1 MKKFMAVLL
10 VLALLTLVAG
20 GCDELDKL
28 LGSSNNSTGS
38 TGEDVNFRL
47 LISDEANA
55 IGDFEELKVTIT
67 SIGVHQ
73 GGESASWTEFELDP
87 AETVDLVQL
96 QGTNATAIWSGQL
109 DDGAYTKVFIY
120 VSDVEGVLSDDVE
133 GEYTVKLPGGKMHI
147 SQPFEVTDG
156 EVTEFV
162 YDITVV
168 KAGQSGQYII
178 QPQISESGS
187 GKTFE
192 EVD

>member
-1 MKKFMAVLL
+1 MNKFITVLV
-10 VLALLTLVAG
+10 VLALLTLAVG

-28 LGSSNNSTGS
+28 LGPSNNSTDS
-38 TGEDVNFRL
+38 TGENVNFRL

-55 IGDFEELKVTIT
+55 IGDFEALNVTIT

-73 GGESASWTEFELDP
+73 GGESASWTEFVLDP
-87 AETVDLVQL
+87 AETVNLVLL
-96 QGTNATAIWSGQL
+96 QGTNATAIWSGHL
-109 DDGAYTKVFIY
+109 DDGEYTKVFIY
-120 VSDVEGVLSDDVE
+120 VSDVEGVLSEDIE
-133 GEYTVKLPGGKMHI
+133 SEYTVKLPGGKMHI
-147 SQPFEVTDG
+147 SKPFEVTGG

-168 KAGQSGQYII
+168 KAGKSGQYII

-187 GKTFE
+187 DKVFE